1 LPKKDEKRL
10 ATDPFE
16 RFLPQIGDSRKKK
29 DADINNANDAD
40 NNVDNSTNSSV
51 IIDKNKNN
59 DVAVNVSNVADKIV
73 NNDVNNN
80 KNNYSNSA
88 DVVNKIS
95 TVNNVD
101 DVSNDNSNAIAVE
114 TVVDN
119 DIDISTAVDDDI
131 YGNSDIASD
140 VAAGDDVAVSTLGTF
155 KIQKKTPKSNHYT
168 RATFYLRPDQLRTIN
183 RLHKD
188 SGRDK
193 SELVRMAVDI
203 LIKRA
208 TVE

>member
-29 DADINNANDAD
+29 DADINNANDA
-40 NNVDNSTNSSV
+40 
-51 IIDKNKNN
+51 
-59 DVAVNVSNVADKIV
+59 AVNVSNDADKIV

-131 YGNSDIASD
+131 YGNSDIAN
-140 VAAGDDVAVSTLGTF
+140 DVAVSTLGTF

>member
-29 DADINNANDAD
+29 DSDVNNANDAD
-40 NNVDNSTNSSV
+40 KNVDNSTNSSANS
-51 IIDKNKNN
+51 DKNKNN
-59 DVAVNVSNVADKIV
+59 DVAVNVSNDADKNV
-73 NNDVNNN
+73 NKDVNIN
-80 KNNYSNSA
+80 KNNYSNNA
-88 DVVNKIS
+88 DVVNKNS

-101 DVSNDNSNAIAVE
+101 DVSNDNAVAVD

-119 DIDISTAVDDDI
+119 DIDISTAVDGDI
-131 YGNSDIASD
+131 YGNSDIAND
-140 VAAGDDVAVSTLGTF
+140 VAVGDDVAVSTLGTF
-155 KIQKKTPKSNHYT
+155 KIPKKTPKSNHYT